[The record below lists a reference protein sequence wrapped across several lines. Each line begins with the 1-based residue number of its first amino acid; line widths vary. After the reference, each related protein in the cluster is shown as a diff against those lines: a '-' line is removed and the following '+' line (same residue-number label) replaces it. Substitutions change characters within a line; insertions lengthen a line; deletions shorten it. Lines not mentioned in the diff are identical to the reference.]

1 MNTLL
6 STISLSTRVAVLGLA
21 MLAVLAVPLF
31 ASAATFAYVDQAG
44 AVRMVVAD
52 APLVAIATAPN
63 IHVHSGVI
71 QLMTQT
77 DYNIV
82 GGQVNGI

>member
-21 MLAVLAVPLF
+21 MLTVLAVPLF

>member
-1 MNTLL
+1 
-6 STISLSTRVAVLGLA
+6 
-21 MLAVLAVPLF
+21 
-31 ASAATFAYVDQAG
+31 
-44 AVRMVVAD
+44 MVVAD

-77 DYNIV
+77 DYELV
-82 GGQVNGI
+82 GDQVTGI